1 MMLRLGSA
9 LMLLS
14 AVMFPAATAAQ
25 GRTTY
30 CCTDDGGKQTCSDVL
45 PKQCYGRAYREI
57 NAQGVTTKRIDAPL
71 TAEQRAQKEA
81 EAKKVKEEE
90 AKRLEQDRK
99 NRALLATYATEQD
112 IDYVR
117 DRTVADIEKAIKGL
131 QEKQAEL
138 AKRKQQLDAEAEF
151 YKKKPMPPQ
160 LQTQKRDNDTEMKS
174 LQTAIEGRQKEIG
187 TVKARYDEE
196 KLRYRE
202 LTKKKAASGT
212 GATAQVP
219 TAGAESRPR

>member
-9 LMLLS
+9 LLLS
-14 AVMFPAATAAQ
+14 SVATFPAPAAAQ

-57 NAQGVTTKRIDAPL
+57 NAQGVTTRRIDAPL

-81 EAKKVKEEE
+81 DAKKAKEEE
-90 AKRLEQDRK
+90 ARRLEQDRR
-99 NRALLATYATEQD
+99 NRALLATYASEQD

-117 DRTVADIEKAIKGL
+117 DRTVADIEKAIDGL
-131 QEKQAEL
+131 RVKQDEL
-138 AKRKQQLDAEAEF
+138 AKRKQQLDTEAEF

-160 LQTQKRDNDTEMKS
+160 LQSQMRDNEIEMKA
-174 LQTAIEGRQKEIG
+174 QQAVIDGRQKEIG
-187 TVKARYDEE
+187 VVRARYEEE
-196 KLRYRE
+196 KTRYRE
-202 LTKKKAASGT
+202 LTKKKAAGGT
-212 GATAQVP
+212 GATAQGP
-219 TAGAESRPR
+219 AGADSRPR

>member
-9 LMLLS
+9 LLLS
-14 AVMFPAATAAQ
+14 SVATFPAPAAAQ

-57 NAQGVTTKRIDAPL
+57 NAQGVTTRRIDAPL

-81 EAKKVKEEE
+81 DAKKAKEEE
-90 AKRLEQDRK
+90 ARRLEQDRR

-117 DRTVADIEKAIKGL
+117 DRTVADIEKAIDGL
-131 QEKQAEL
+131 RVKQDEL
-138 AKRKQQLDAEAEF
+138 AKRKQQLDTEAEF

-160 LQTQKRDNDTEMKS
+160 LQSQMRDNEIEMKA
-174 LQTAIEGRQKEIG
+174 QQAVIDGRQKEIG
-187 TVKARYDEE
+187 VVRARYEEE
-196 KLRYRE
+196 KTRYRE
-202 LTKKKAASGT
+202 LTKKKAAGGT
-212 GATAQVP
+212 GATAQGP
-219 TAGAESRPR
+219 AGADSRPR

>member
-9 LMLLS
+9 LLLS
-14 AVMFPAATAAQ
+14 SVATFPAPAAAQ

-57 NAQGVTTKRIDAPL
+57 NAQGVTTRRIDAPL

-81 EAKKVKEEE
+81 DAKKAKEEE
-90 AKRLEQDRK
+90 ARRLEQDRR

-117 DRTVADIEKAIKGL
+117 DRTVADIEKAIDGL
-131 QEKQAEL
+131 RVKQDEL
-138 AKRKQQLDAEAEF
+138 AKRKQQLDTEAEF

-160 LQTQKRDNDTEMKS
+160 LQSQMRDNEIEMKA
-174 LQTAIEGRQKEIG
+174 QQAAIDGRQKEIG
-187 TVKARYDEE
+187 AVRARYEEE
-196 KLRYRE
+196 KTRYRE
-202 LTKKKAASGT
+202 LTKKKAAGGT
-212 GATAQVP
+212 GATAQGS
-219 TAGAESRPR
+219 AGADSRPR